1 MNDIHLLRAIQDS
14 LNQSRYAEARCLV
27 YRAIV
32 DEQKRMADQKQQRP
46 ESDLGAST
54 ATL

>member
-1 MNDIHLLRAIQDS
+1 MNDIHLLRAIQDA

-32 DEQKRMADQKQQRP
+32 AEQKRMADQNNNAQV
-46 ESDLGAST
+46 
-54 ATL
+54 ATPGHSIAR